1 MPDILFLLETILKE
15 SMAKIFDISI
25 HFNLAWLNDVLMLE
39 ILFLEKTKDTK
50 VKGMGIFVEVL
61 GEVWMLS
68 WSGVGVK
75 ICNREVY
82 VISGNYCALLWSQNY
97 DFNMTETQ
105 WW

>member
-1 MPDILFLLETILKE
+1 
-15 SMAKIFDISI
+15 
-25 HFNLAWLNDVLMLE
+25 
-39 ILFLEKTKDTK
+39 
-50 VKGMGIFVEVL
+50 MGIFVEVL